1 MTLAH
6 GWNCAENKGF
16 IRCPTTMVLHME
28 QRTMRAE
35 KLRAQAKECERLA
48 SGTLDVTE
56 REALIG
62 LASDLEHQA
71 EHLEKQQEVGDE
83 VAS

>member
-1 MTLAH
+1 
-6 GWNCAENKGF
+6 
-16 IRCPTTMVLHME
+16 
-28 QRTMRAE
+28 MRAE

-71 EHLEKQQEVGDE
+71 EHLEKQQKVGDE
-83 VAS
+83 SLREE